1 MLNYRQSFDNA
12 SNPGGRNFMSK
23 ELFAYL
29 AYHAGFEIV
38 EQQVIDWSL
47 EKMDCIT
54 LLKKM

>member
-1 MLNYRQSFDNA
+1 
-12 SNPGGRNFMSK
+12 MSK

>member
-1 MLNYRQSFDNA
+1 MLNYKQSFDNA

-29 AYHAGFEIV
+29 AYHAGFEII

-47 EKMDCIT
+47 KEMDCIT
-54 LLKKM
+54 LVKKI